1 MKRTAK
7 IIVSL
12 ALFSLFLILCLVLTI
27 GGYSALL
34 MRTYTVFTQREPVAE
49 VTISEMKEDSYG
61 EYADVY
67 LKVLKV
73 ENTALGYLFGTPSTA
88 EDSSDSSVYSFKIYG
103 DTVHLSGP
111 IIKFQNGLIFI
122 NFETIF
128 KLGQVYGR
136 YNFDNLKEENRPD
149 EAFSSYDINGGIS
162 DWQRVFEWHQ
172 NDQGLWGSITRLMVD
187 SMQISSEGQAI
198 TSQPHK
204 YTVFMTNE
212 GFLWVLEQI

>member
-12 ALFSLFLILCLVLTI
+12 VLFSLFLIVCLVLTI
-27 GGYSALL
+27 GGYTTLL
-34 MRTYTVFTQREPVAE
+34 LRTYSVFTQREPVAE

-67 LKVLKV
+67 LKVSKK
-73 ENTALGYLFGTPSTA
+73 ENTALSYIFGAPSTP
-88 EDSSDSSVYSFKIYG
+88 ETVTDTDEYSFKVYG

-111 IIKFQNGLIFI
+111 IIKFHNGLIFI
-122 NFETIF
+122 NFQTIF

-136 YNFDNLKEENRPD
+136 YNFDNQKEQNRPD
-149 EAFSSYDINGGIS
+149 EAFSSFEINGGIS
-162 DWQRVFEWHQ
+162 DWQNVFEWYQ
-172 NDQGLWGSITRLMVD
+172 NDGGLWGRVTRLLVD

-198 TSQPHK
+198 TSQPQK